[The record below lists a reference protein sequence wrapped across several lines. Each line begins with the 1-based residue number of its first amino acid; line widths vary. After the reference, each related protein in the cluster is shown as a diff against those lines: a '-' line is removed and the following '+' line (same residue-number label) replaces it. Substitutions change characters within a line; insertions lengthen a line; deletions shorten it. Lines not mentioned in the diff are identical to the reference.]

1 MLAHVRPWM
10 AFISGSPQLCGCL
23 ISTPHGD
30 KILSKVQRIVNFVD
44 GTVKINNLVVGTCSP
59 LTYTYAPDHP
69 TVAERGL
76 TVDMPDDKYVESPKP
91 PKDPDRW
98 SLIKKSGAIKMTPLT
113 RKKSQTRYYPVQ
125 TLKYAFALGWP
136 SCSSAGKPTVFG
148 SQVKAISMWSVNV
161 VPSDLAGMPDLTS
174 REGDDVPDIA
184 AELNSLRSDVVAS
197 NLMTYDLLTELAE
210 AQKTAKLIL
219 TLIQAVRH
227 PIQSFLDFRRTLLK
241 NGKLSPKLI
250 KEALE
255 KKWMEYRYAIM
266 PLAYSV
272 QDAMKLAKEKGD
284 IYKTDRKSREF
295 SYTTGSRPSSSQNS
309 LYSWTSEE
317 VQVRIS
323 VVGRARFDPD
333 ELYLRLFDQI
343 GINPFK
349 TAWEL
354 IPYSFVIDWFA
365 NIGDWVLARTAGLGP
380 GAQQR
385 LFCQSIKEIRTVSTY
400 VVDEREWKASKEYSA
415 GVVSVGP
422 FVNNSEGLLIE
433 TKEES
438 YTRSLFTTDD
448 VHLQFDAYL
457 NWKRMIDGW
466 VLSQKPLIK
475 ALRKLK

>member
-1 MLAHVRPWM
+1 MHDSWM
-10 AFISGSPQLCGCL
+10 ALISGSPQFVWVPDQH
-23 ISTPHGD
+23 SHGD
-30 KILSKVQRIVNFVD
+30 KILSKIQRIVNFVD
-44 GTVKINNLVVGTCSP
+44 GSKTVAFPGECSAT
-59 LTYTYAPDHP
+59 TYTYTPVGHP
-69 TVAERGL
+69 TPAELQL
-76 TVDMPDDKYVESPKP
+76 TVDMPDDKLFETPKP
-91 PKDPDRW
+91 PKDTDRW
-98 SLIKKSGAIKMTPLT
+98 SQIKKSGAIKMTPYA
-113 RKKSQTRYYPVQ
+113 RKKVKTRYYPVQ
-125 TLKYAFALGWP
+125 TTKYAFQLGWP
-136 SCSSAGKPTVFG
+136 GCNQLNGTTVYG
-148 SQVKAISMWSVNV
+148 PQVKAISMWSTNV
-161 VPSDLAGMPDLTS
+161 VPSDLTGMPDLTV
-174 REGDDVPDIA
+174 RENSDVPDTA

-197 NLMTYDLLTELAE
+197 NLLTYDLLTELAE
-210 AQKTAKLIL
+210 GKETAQMILGLIK
-219 TLIQAVRH
+219 AVRH

-295 SYTTGSRPSSSQNS
+295 SYTVGSRPSSSQKS
-309 LYSWTSEE
+309 LYSWTREE
-317 VQVRIS
+317 VKVRLS

-343 GINPFK
+343 GINPFV

-365 NIGDWVLARTAGLGP
+365 NVGDWVLARTAGLGP

-385 LFCQSIKEIRTVSTY
+385 LFCQSIKETRVVSTF
-400 VVDEREWKASKEYSA
+400 VVDEREWKASKEYPQ

-422 FVNNSEGLLIE
+422 IVNNSEGLLIE
-433 TKEES
+433 VSEES
-438 YTRSLFTTDD
+438 YTRTLFTTDD
-448 VHLQFDAYL
+448 VQLQFDAFL
-457 NWKRMIDGW
+457 NWKRMIDAW
-466 VLSQKPLIK
+466 VLSQKPLIQ